1 MSNSPKMFAVSL
13 YDTWEIYIKLC
24 DLRYNIDKLVN
35 TDEVNMVQKTR
46 LREYARMLRRRT
58 NKLEAVMKAERRI
71 EETKFIPLTRPI
83 SVEIGEGC

>member
-24 DLRYNIDKLVN
+24 DLRYNIDELVN

-71 EETKFIPLTRPI
+71 EETKFIPLTRPM
-83 SVEIGEGC
+83 SVEIGDAC